1 MDYFRIQ
8 GGRRLNGRVTVEGAK
23 NAALPLMAASLLTTG
38 RLRLTNVGPLADIRN
53 LGSLLDRLGV
63 NVHFGDDDT
72 ITMQTSDESCSEAP
86 YEIVKTMRASICVL
100 GPMLARRKRA
110 VVSMP
115 GGCAF
120 GTRPID
126 LHLKGLAKLGAKIE
140 LDGGNV
146 IASCDRLK
154 GATVFLGGANGP
166 TVLGT
171 ANVMSAATLAEG
183 RTVIES
189 AACEPEI
196 VDLANMLN
204 RMGAKIRG
212 AGSPRIVIDGVEALG
227 GCEHRVMPDRIVAGT
242 YAIAAAMT
250 NGDVTLDD
258 FPYDSLLA
266 AINHLEEVGVHVH
279 KLDPA
284 ADEFRCS
291 VRVTS
296 DRVLRPTI
304 LTTQPH
310 PGFPTDLQAQFMALL
325 SIAEGNSIVTEKI
338 YTERF
343 LHVAELSR
351 MGAQVYRQGS
361 TAVISGVRRLH
372 GAPVMASDL
381 RASACLVL
389 AGLAAEG
396 ETQISRVYHLDRGYS
411 NMERV
416 LTALGAQI
424 ERCKETKAEPAEDS
438 VPSIIPAI
446 RGAGLTARA
455 AREAEKM

>member
-1 MDYFRIQ
+1 
-8 GGRRLNGRVTVEGAK
+8 
-23 NAALPLMAASLLTTG
+23 
-38 RLRLTNVGPLADIRN
+38 
-53 LGSLLDRLGV
+53 
-63 NVHFGDDDT
+63 
-72 ITMQTSDESCSEAP
+72 MQTADESCSEAP
-86 YEIVKTMRASICVL
+86 YDIVKTMRASICVL

-126 LHLKGLAKLGAKIE
+126 LHLKGLAKLGARIE
-140 LDGGNV
+140 LEGGNV
-146 IASCDRLK
+146 VATCDRLR

-204 RMGAKIRG
+204 RMGARIRG

-250 NGDVTLDD
+250 NGDVILDD

-266 AINHLEEVGVHVH
+266 AINHLEEVGVHVQ
-279 KLDPA
+279 KVDPG
-284 ADEFRCS
+284 ADDFRCS

-304 LTTQPH
+304 ITTQPH

-361 TAVISGVRRLH
+361 TAVISGVRQLH

-389 AGLAAEG
+389 AGLAAQG
-396 ETQISRVYHLDRGYS
+396 ETVISRVYHLDRGYS

-416 LTALGAQI
+416 LAALGAQI
-424 ERCKETKAEPAEDS
+424 ERCRETKAEPAEDA
-438 VPSIIPAI
+438 VPAIIPAI

-455 AREAEKM
+455 AREA

>member
-1 MDYFRIQ
+1 
-8 GGRRLNGRVTVEGAK
+8 
-23 NAALPLMAASLLTTG
+23 
-38 RLRLTNVGPLADIRN
+38 
-53 LGSLLDRLGV
+53 
-63 NVHFGDDDT
+63 
-72 ITMQTSDESCSEAP
+72 
-86 YEIVKTMRASICVL
+86 
-100 GPMLARRKRA
+100 
-110 VVSMP
+110 
-115 GGCAF
+115 
-120 GTRPID
+120 
-126 LHLKGLAKLGAKIE
+126 
-140 LDGGNV
+140 
-146 IASCDRLK
+146 
-154 GATVFLGGANGP
+154 
-166 TVLGT
+166 
-171 ANVMSAATLAEG
+171 
-183 RTVIES
+183 
-189 AACEPEI
+189 
-196 VDLANMLN
+196 
-204 RMGAKIRG
+204 MGARIRG

-250 NGDVTLDD
+250 NGDVILDD

-266 AINHLEEVGVHVH
+266 AINHLEEVGVHVQ
-279 KLDPA
+279 KVDPN
-284 ADEFRCS
+284 ADDFRCS

-304 LTTQPH
+304 ITTQPH

-361 TAVISGVRRLH
+361 TAVISGVRQLH

-389 AGLAAEG
+389 AGLAAQG
-396 ETQISRVYHLDRGYS
+396 ETVISRVYHLDRGYS

-416 LTALGAQI
+416 LAALGAQI
-424 ERCKETKAEPAEDS
+424 ERCRETKAEPAEDA
-438 VPSIIPAI
+438 VPAIIPAI

-455 AREAEKM
+455 AREA